1 MPERRQRR
9 RSPEARRRLGALTR
23 GEAIAAVA
31 AILLLAFLFFDWY
44 AAEVPGQAR
53 EIKLGGGASAAGGNA
68 WQTLEVGSVLF
79 ALVALTAIG
88 AAALRLSRAKWSP
101 EVAPSAVV
109 AVGGGLATLAAL
121 FRILA
126 PPDLGNLGGIP
137 LDASVQLGAYLG
149 LAAACGIA
157 YGGYRA
163 MAERGTSFAQVA
175 EDLSSRRRRR
185 SRQGAPKRPPRR
197 GPRASQRRSRSS
209 SD

>member
-1 MPERRQRR
+1 MAERRPR
-9 RSPEARRRLGALTR
+9 RSPKARRRLASLTR

-31 AILLLAFLFFDWY
+31 AVLLLAFLFFDWY
-44 AAEVPGQAR
+44 GAEVSGQAR

-79 ALVALTAIG
+79 ALVALAAIG

-101 EVAPSAVV
+101 EVPPSAVV

-126 PPDLGNLGGIP
+126 PPDLGNFGGIP
-137 LDASVQLGAYLG
+137 LNASVQIGAYLG
-149 LAAACGIA
+149 LAASAGIA

-163 MAERGTSFAQVA
+163 MGERGTSFAQIA
-175 EDLSSRRRRR
+175 EELSSRRRRR
-185 SRQGAPKRPPRR
+185 PKKIAPKRPPR
-197 GPRASQRRSRSS
+197 PAKSASQRRSQSS

>member
-1 MPERRQRR
+1 
-9 RSPEARRRLGALTR
+9 
-23 GEAIAAVA
+23 
-31 AILLLAFLFFDWY
+31 LFFNWY
-44 AAEVPGQAR
+44 GAEVSGQAR

-79 ALVALTAIG
+79 ALVALAAIG

-101 EVAPSAVV
+101 EVPPSAVV

-126 PPDLGNLGGIP
+126 PPDLGDLGGIP
-137 LDASVQLGAYLG
+137 LNASVQLGAYLG
-149 LAAACGIA
+149 LVASAGIA

-163 MAERGTSFAQVA
+163 MGERGTSFARVA
-175 EDLSSRRRRR
+175 DGLASERRRRPKKT
-185 SRQGAPKRPPRR
+185 APKRPPRSAKS
-197 GPRASQRRSRSS
+197 ASRKRSPSS